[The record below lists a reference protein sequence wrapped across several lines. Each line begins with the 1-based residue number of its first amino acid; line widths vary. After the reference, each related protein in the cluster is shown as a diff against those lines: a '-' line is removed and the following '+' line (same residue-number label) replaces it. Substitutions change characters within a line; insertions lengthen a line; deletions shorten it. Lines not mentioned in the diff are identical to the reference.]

1 MPHNDFDEFARGFRE
16 RTAARLLEFEKAMA
30 KAQDELEKSA
40 QRAAQAQAHANAP
53 HTHTPGRNPES
64 RGVPHSQAQGRG
76 RPRGQV
82 QSVLRRS

>member
-16 RTAARLLEFEKAMA
+16 RTAARLLEFEKVMA
-30 KAQDELEKSA
+30 KAQEDLEKSA
-40 QRAAQAQAHANAP
+40 QRATQAQTHAERQ
-53 HTHTPGRNPES
+53 GRSTAS
-64 RGVPHSQAQGRG
+64 RGVMHGQSQGQGQN

>member
-40 QRAAQAQAHANAP
+40 QRAAQTQVHPDPQRRIPAA
-53 HTHTPGRNPES
+53 
-64 RGVPHSQAQGRG
+64 RGVGHGQSQGQGQG

-82 QSVLRRS
+82 QSVLRRG

>member
-40 QRAAQAQAHANAP
+40 QRAAQAQSHSEP
-53 HTHTPGRNPES
+53 QRRNPVS
-64 RGVPHSQAQGRG
+64 RGGAQDQTQGQGRG

-82 QSVLRRS
+82 QSVLRRG

>member
-40 QRAAQAQAHANAP
+40 QRAAQAQSPTEAQR
-53 HTHTPGRNPES
+53 RNPAS
-64 RGVPHSQAQGRG
+64 RSGAHSQSQRQGRG

-82 QSVLRRS
+82 QSVLRRG

>member
-40 QRAAQAQAHANAP
+40 QRAAQTQSHPDPQRRSPAA
-53 HTHTPGRNPES
+53 
-64 RGVPHSQAQGRG
+64 RGVGHSQSQGQGRG

-82 QSVLRRS
+82 QSVLRRG

>member
-30 KAQDELEKSA
+30 KAQDDLEKSA
-40 QRAAQAQAHANAP
+40 QRAAQAQNTDRAP
-53 HTHTPGRNPES
+53 WRAPASRSEQPNPRVS
-64 RGVPHSQAQGRG
+64 RG

-82 QSVLRRS
+82 QSVLRRG